1 MHVAT
6 LPLVDEHARVVDA
19 GAGDVWTALVGTV
32 DRPSSTAWAARYARL
47 VGCADRTVSGPRP
60 LAAGSTLPGF
70 HVVAAV
76 PGSELELAGRH
87 RFSVYSLTFRLEPV
101 TEPGAAGRTRLSA
114 ETRAAFPGPAG
125 LAYRLLVVGSRGHA
139 VVVRRL
145 LAGVAARAE
154 AESRHSP
161 DPGAAGRA

>member
-1 MHVAT
+1 MPVTT
-6 LPLVDEHARVVDA
+6 LPLVDEHVRVVDA
-19 GAGDVWTALVGTV
+19 GADDVWTALTGTV
-32 DRPSSTAWAARYARL
+32 DRPSSAWAARYARL

-60 LAAGSTLPGF
+60 LAAGSTLLGF

-76 PGSELELAGRH
+76 PGSELGLAGRH
-87 RFSVYSLTFRLEPV
+87 RFSVYSLTFRLRPV

-125 LAYRLLVVGSRGHA
+125 LAYRLLVIGSHGHA

-154 AESRHSP
+154 AGPRHSA
-161 DPGAAGRA
+161 DSGAPGRP